1 MVAVVVAAKARRDVI
16 VRWMVMVMVMVKEKK
31 GSRAKRLSLEGV
43 TSISKSRSIWARVG
57 RGFELARSKKVS
69 AVSDR
74 ARNSRSKRAD
84 DRTSLRSPTVLC
96 NCDFRDRTDLGR
108 SPMVKTEARICFSH
122 ADEFRT
128 PANIEASVRCH
139 SGTFGSSLYRV
150 QCSTTLATNS
160 KQ

>member
-1 MVAVVVAAKARRDVI
+1 MVAVIVAAKARRDVI
-16 VRWMVMVMVMVKEKK
+16 VRWMVMVKEKK

-74 ARNSRSKRAD
+74 ASSSSKRAD

-96 NCDFRDRTDLGR
+96 NCDFRDRTDLRR

-122 ADEFRT
+122 TDEFRT